1 VALDHRIDQLHAQL
15 NHTRAALDTS
25 VASLPRIEAGV
36 HDERSW
42 LQEHQHVPRRTTE
55 LDRTLR
61 LDAHARAQ
69 QAIAIDPANRDRLGR
84 DRTALELGLS
94 LQLRTI
100 NQTMTPMQPR
110 TPQRSISPRLE
121 GPELGLGL

>member
-1 VALDHRIDQLHAQL
+1 M
-15 NHTRAALDTS
+15 
-25 VASLPRIEAGV
+25 EAHV
-36 HDERSW
+36 LDERSW
-42 LQEHQHVPRRTTE
+42 LQQHQHVPGRINQ

-69 QAIAIDPANRDRLGR
+69 QAIAIDPATLDRLGGG
-84 DRTALELGLS
+84 RTALELGLN

-100 NQTMTPMQPR
+100 SQTMAPVQPP
-110 TPQRSISPRLE
+110 TPQRSRSPRLE